1 MTFGCFGNLSSR
13 APKCQKIKNGGLDQY
28 GTEPVEQQHF
38 GRAGVEGVKKQ
49 TTAAIAVQN
58 ICATWYEY
66 NMTALY

>member
-1 MTFGCFGNLSSR
+1 VLWQPELQSAQMSKNT
-13 APKCQKIKNGGLDQY
+13 NGGLDQY